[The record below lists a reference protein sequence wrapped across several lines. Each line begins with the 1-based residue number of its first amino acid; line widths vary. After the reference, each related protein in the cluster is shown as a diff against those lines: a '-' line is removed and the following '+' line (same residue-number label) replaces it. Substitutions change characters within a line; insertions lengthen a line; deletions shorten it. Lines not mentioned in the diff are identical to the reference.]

1 MNFYANENLEARL
14 SYHSLNSL
22 SASGKDKEKKS
33 ESKAESFDDLRRD
46 YQDAVE
52 CLGYCESI
60 INALQEKLARR
71 EELTI

>member
-22 SASGKDKEKKS
+22 SAGGKEKKS